1 MSEYKPKY
9 TPTEIMTMFESVV
22 SKQMNAKPKWAKDS
36 TTDWVLTRTTE
47 SEFVDYG
54 VSDAVRHKLI
64 LTGCSKKTAGQQV
77 TLSFKENPMYVK
89 NYFDKNATELVGY
102 TEIPED
108 DFGREMREDFEAP
121 FATMNVSVN
130 KKQVTQHGIE
140 DVHMDVYIGTNPI
153 DVDGC
158 YVESKKP
165 GTLDLQYP
173 AEQLGLFDTAEHIDL
188 RYVFAPKMY
197 EDWLLNKY
205 SVTSIVDTFDF
216 PYGKV
221 AKQIGLDWVPDNAD
235 GLCFYKADA
244 HDDTS
249 KPIIIGVDKFDS
261 DNIRVYNPYVCD
273 SNNEPV
279 FTRLCVNQSQRL
291 LPELVRGFE
300 TEKGRLTP
308 AQTQSIVDVSYMND
322 DDTDFQYITS
332 VPEDLQ
338 GTDTIQVDVHEYL
351 GSMKSL
357 YVTKVQLT
365 ENESYFRVRE
375 AFDVNNVPEK
385 LDSYGT
391 FDSLIEFKR
400 AFEEGLKPKVVQVG
414 VRKEKEEPVVEDD
427 GFELE

>member
-1 MSEYKPKY
+1 MY
-9 TPTEIMTMFESVV
+9 
-22 SKQMNAKPKWAKDS
+22 AKPSWAKDD

-108 DFGREMREDFEAP
+108 DFGREMREAFEAP
-121 FATMNVSVN
+121 FSTMDVWVN
-130 KKQVTQHGIE
+130 KKQVTQRGIE
-140 DVHMDVYIGTNPI
+140 DVYMDTYSAENPV

-158 YVESKKP
+158 YVDIKRPGES
-165 GTLDLQYP
+165 DLKYP
-173 AEQLGLFDTAEHIDL
+173 IEQLGLFYVALHIDL
-188 RYVFAPKMY
+188 RYVREPKKY
-197 EDWLLNKY
+197 EDWLQNRY

-221 AKQIGLDWVPDNAD
+221 AKQLMLDWVPDNAD
-235 GLCFYKADA
+235 MLQFYKAEA
-244 HDDTS
+244 HDGTS
-249 KPIIIGVDKFDS
+249 APVIIGVDKVDS
-261 DNIRVYNPYVCD
+261 DIIRVYNPYVRD
-273 SNNEPV
+273 SNNEAV
-279 FTRLCVNQSQRL
+279 FTRLNENQSERL

-332 VPEDLQ
+332 VPEDLR

-365 ENESYFRVRE
+365 ENEFYFRVRE
-375 AFDVNNVPEK
+375 SFDVNNVPEK

-400 AFEEGLKPKVVQVG
+400 AFQKGLEPTVVHVG
-414 VRKEKEEPVVEDD
+414 AKKEKEELVVEDD